1 MMKNK
6 LFLLIKK
13 DFYLQFSFIDN
24 IIHPSRS
31 QKPLKER
38 LKGVIALLIILA
50 YACIINYSLVL
61 PAFNSPGVKPEDI
74 VKGTMLAAT
83 FFSIVFTLSS
93 SMSNFFF
100 SDDIKILTRLP
111 IKIND
116 IIASKI
122 VSMSMTNFIVYLFIA
137 YPAAIKYGILKNAG
151 ILYYLF
157 FIIGSIAIPIIVTSI
172 ISLFTIFIMQYIT
185 KIPNLKNKFQFISL
199 LLGLAFFIFYQIMI
213 PKVDSEEKFSA
224 FFNNSKNVLKY
235 IFPFDNLFQKSIGLN
250 GESVSILSLIILVG
264 LCAVLFYLTSNL
276 MVKPFLKGFQQ
287 NRVSP
292 NKKKK
297 INLSKVK
304 STPVSFTLA
313 KKEMYE
319 IIKTPIYLF
328 NTMFTGVFIIIVFL
342 IGFFNAAKEDMGA
355 SGGVLSL
362 ISKLHEKI
370 YPFISEE
377 FLLTIVLIFLVG
389 FALSLI
395 SGITND
401 PSATSI
407 SREGKNIRLLKSL
420 PINSKDHI
428 KGRIVASTLLKTI
441 SQTPIFI
448 ILMIALGKYFYL
460 MLFGLLGFVFASFF
474 ISNLGLFFDIRSPK
488 LKWDTPQQAIKQNM
502 NVLKLT
508 LSLFAIGFALYS
520 VIKKLLQ
527 NGIVE
532 IDQLP
537 YILLSVPVILVL
549 IGFILFSTNVT
560 SFEKHLLEY
569 EI

>member
-1 MMKNK
+1 MKNK
-6 LFLLIKK
+6 LLLLIKK

-24 IIHPSRS
+24 IIHPSKS

-38 LKGVIALLIILA
+38 LKSVIGLLVILA
-50 YACIINYSLVL
+50 YASIINYSVVL
-61 PAFNSPGVKPEDI
+61 PAFNSHGVKPEDI
-74 VKGTMLAAT
+74 VKGTMVAAA
-83 FFSIVFTLSS
+83 FFSIIFTLAS

-122 VSMSMTNFIVYLFIA
+122 VSMSMTNFIVYIFIS
-137 YPAAIKYGILKNAG
+137 YPAAIKYGLLKNAG

-157 FIIGSIAIPIIVTSI
+157 FVIGSISIPLIITSI
-172 ISLFTIFIMQYIT
+172 ISLVTIFIMQYIT

-199 LLGLAFFIFYQIMI
+199 LLGLAFFVFYQMVI
-213 PKVDSEEKFSA
+213 PKLSSEDNFNIA
-224 FFNNSKNVLKY
+224 FDKAKNIFKY
-235 IFPFDNLFQKSIGLN
+235 LFPFDNLFQKSIGLN

-264 LCAVLFYLTSNL
+264 LCAVLFYMTSNL

-297 INLSKVK
+297 VNLSKVK
-304 STPVSFTLA
+304 STSVSFTLA

-342 IGFFNAAKEDMGA
+342 IGIFNAAKDDTGA
-355 SGGVLSL
+355 NGGVLSL
-362 ISKLHEKI
+362 ISMLHEKI
-370 YPFISEE
+370 YSFISEE
-377 FLLTIVLIFLVG
+377 FLLTIVLIFLLG

-395 SGITND
+395 SGISND

-428 KGRIVASTLLKTI
+428 KGRIVASILLKI
-441 SQTPIFI
+441 IAQTPIFI

-460 MLFGLLGFVFASFF
+460 MPFGLLGFVLASFF

-537 YILLSVPVILVL
+537 YILLSVPIILVL
-549 IGFILFSTNVT
+549 IGFILFSMNVNT
-560 SFEKHLLEY
+560 FEKHLLKY

>member
-1 MMKNK
+1 MKNK
-6 LFLLIKK
+6 LLLLIKK

-38 LKGVIALLIILA
+38 LKSVIGLLVILA
-50 YACIINYSLVL
+50 YASIINCSVVF
-61 PAFNSPGVKPEDI
+61 PAFNSHGVKPEDI
-74 VKGTMLAAT
+74 VKGTMVAAT
-83 FFSIVFTLSS
+83 FFSIIFTLAS

-111 IKIND
+111 IKIKD
-116 IIASKI
+116 IIAAKI
-122 VSMSMTNFIVYLFIA
+122 VSMSTTNFIVYLFIS
-137 YPAAIKYGILKNAG
+137 YPAAIKYGLLKNAG

-157 FIIGSIAIPIIVTSI
+157 FVIGSIAIPLIITSI
-172 ISLFTIFIMQYIT
+172 ISLVTIFIMQYIT

-199 LLGLAFFIFYQIMI
+199 LLVFVFYQMVI
-213 PKVDSEEKFSA
+213 PKLSSEENFNIA
-224 FFNNSKNVLKY
+224 FDKAKNIFKY
-235 IFPFDNLFQKSIGLN
+235 LFPFDNLFQKSIGLI

-297 INLSKVK
+297 VNIAKVK
-304 STPVSFTLA
+304 STSVTFTIA
-313 KKEMYE
+313 KKEMVD

-328 NTMFTGVFIIIVFL
+328 NTMFTGVFVIIIFV
-342 IGFFNAAKEDMGA
+342 IGFLNAAKEDMGA
-355 SGGVLSL
+355 NGGVLSL

-370 YPFISEE
+370 YPFISKE
-377 FLLTIVLIFLVG
+377 FLLTIVIVFLVG
-389 FALSLI
+389 FALALI
-395 SGITND
+395 SGISND

-420 PINSKDHI
+420 PINSKDQI
-428 KGRIVASTLLKTI
+428 KGRIVASTLLKI
-441 SQTPIFI
+441 IAQTPIFI
-448 ILMIALGKYFYL
+448 VLMIALGKYFYL
-460 MLFGLLGFVFASFF
+460 MILGLLGFVLASFF

-508 LSLFAIGFALYS
+508 LSLFALGFAFYF
-520 VIKKLLQ
+520 VISRLLQ
-527 NGIVE
+527 NKI
-532 IDQLP
+532 INILQLP
-537 YILLSVPVILVL
+537 SVLLSIPIMLIL
-549 IGFILFSTNVT
+549 IGCILFSLNVS
-560 SFEKHLLEY
+560 SFEKYLVKY
-569 EI
+569 DI

>member
-1 MMKNK
+1 MKNK
-6 LFLLIKK
+6 LLLLIKK

-24 IIHPSRS
+24 IIHPSKS

-38 LKGVIALLIILA
+38 LKSVIGLLVILA
-50 YACIINYSLVL
+50 YASIINYSVVL
-61 PAFNSPGVKPEDI
+61 PAFKSTGVKPEDI
-74 VKGTMLAAT
+74 VKGTMVAAT
-83 FFSIVFTLSS
+83 FFSIMFTLAS

-111 IKIND
+111 IKIKD
-116 IIASKI
+116 IIAAKI
-122 VSMSMTNFIVYLFIA
+122 VSMSTTNFIVYLFIS
-137 YPAAIKYGILKNAG
+137 YPAAIKYGLLKNAG

-157 FIIGSIAIPIIVTSI
+157 FVIGSIAIPLIITSI
-172 ISLFTIFIMQYIT
+172 ISLVTIFIMQYIT

-199 LLGLAFFIFYQIMI
+199 LLGLVFFVFYQMVI
-213 PKVDSEEKFSA
+213 PKLSSEENFNIA
-224 FFNNSKNVLKY
+224 FDKAKNIFKY
-235 IFPFDNLFQKSIGLN
+235 LFPFDNLFQKSIGLI
-250 GESVSILSLIILVG
+250 GGSVSILSLIILVG

-297 INLSKVK
+297 VNIAKVK
-304 STPVSFTLA
+304 STSVTFTIA
-313 KKEMYE
+313 KKEILE

-328 NTMFTGVFIIIVFL
+328 NTMFTGVFLIIIFL
-342 IGFFNAAKEDMGA
+342 IGIFNATKEDMGA
-355 SGGVLSL
+355 NGGVLSL
-362 ISKLHEKI
+362 ISTLHEKI
-370 YPFISEE
+370 YPFISKE
-377 FLLTIVLIFLVG
+377 FLLTIVLVFLVG
-389 FALSLI
+389 FALALI
-395 SGITND
+395 SGISND

-420 PINSKDHI
+420 PINSKDQI
-428 KGRIVASTLLKTI
+428 KGRIVASTLLKI
-441 SQTPIFI
+441 IAQTPIFI
-448 ILMIALGKYFYL
+448 VLMIALGKYFYL
-460 MLFGLLGFVFASFF
+460 MILGLLGFVLASFF

-508 LSLFAIGFALYS
+508 LSVFAIGFALFS
-520 VIKKLLQ
+520 AIKKLLQ
-527 NGIVE
+527 NEIVD

-549 IGFILFSTNVT
+549 IGFILFSMNVT

>member
-1 MMKNK
+1 MKNK
-6 LFLLIKK
+6 LLLLIKK

-38 LKGVIALLIILA
+38 LKNVIGLLVILA
-50 YACIINYSLVL
+50 YASIINCSVVF
-61 PAFNSPGVKPEDI
+61 PAFNSHGVKPEDI
-74 VKGTMLAAT
+74 VKGTMVAAT
-83 FFSIVFTLSS
+83 FFSIIFTLAS

-111 IKIND
+111 IKIKD
-116 IIASKI
+116 IIAAKI
-122 VSMSMTNFIVYLFIA
+122 VSMSTTNFIVYLFIS
-137 YPAAIKYGILKNAG
+137 YPAAIKYGLLKNAG

-157 FIIGSIAIPIIVTSI
+157 FVIGSIAIPLIITSI
-172 ISLFTIFIMQYIT
+172 ISLVTIFIMQYIT

-199 LLGLAFFIFYQIMI
+199 LLGLVFFVFYQMVI
-213 PKVDSEEKFSA
+213 PKLSSEENFNIA
-224 FFNNSKNVLKY
+224 FDKAKNIFKY
-235 IFPFDNLFQKSIGLN
+235 LFPFDNLFQKSIGLI

-297 INLSKVK
+297 VNIAKVK
-304 STPVSFTLA
+304 STSVTFTIA
-313 KKEMYE
+313 KKEMVD

-328 NTMFTGVFIIIVFL
+328 NTMFTGVFVIIIFV
-342 IGFFNAAKEDMGA
+342 IGFLNAAKEDMGA
-355 SGGVLSL
+355 NGGVLSL
-362 ISKLHEKI
+362 ISKLHERI
-370 YPFISEE
+370 YPFISKE
-377 FLLTIVLIFLVG
+377 FLLTIVIVFLVG
-389 FALSLI
+389 FALALI
-395 SGITND
+395 SGISND

-420 PINSKDHI
+420 PINSKDQI
-428 KGRIVASTLLKTI
+428 KGRIVASTLLKI
-441 SQTPIFI
+441 IAQTPIFI
-448 ILMIALGKYFYL
+448 VLMIALGKYFYL
-460 MLFGLLGFVFASFF
+460 MLLGLLGFMLASFF

-508 LSLFAIGFALYS
+508 LSLFALGFAFYF
-520 VIKKLLQ
+520 VISRLLQ
-527 NGIVE
+527 DKIINIL
-532 IDQLP
+532 QLP
-537 YILLSVPVILVL
+537 SVLLSIPIVL
-549 IGFILFSTNVT
+549 ILIGCILFSLNVS
-560 SFEKHLLEY
+560 SFEKYLVKY
-569 EI
+569 DI